1 MYGSNSFFASA
12 IVTVRFLQVNG
23 RRVSSHSLAARTT
36 LTASRACCKLC
47 FIEVSGM
54 SRKPVYRVVAVAV
67 CACILVTHSYGVLR
81 AACCQPRNSSP
92 VERMH
97 CCTGHDSQRCAE
109 VSGDPVCSF
118 QVGMFGCNEESE
130 PLDTGCSETCL
141 FKIYQ
146 PLPLMTTSCSLSF
159 LLPDSALLRELS
171 EPSLSPGFANSLFR
185 PPRS

>member
-36 LTASRACCKLC
+36 LTASRACCNLYL
-47 FIEVSGM
+47 IEVSGM
-54 SRKPVYRVVAVAV
+54 SRKPVYRVLAIAV

-97 CCTGHDSQRCAE
+97 CCTGHDSHGCAE
-109 VSGDPVCSF
+109 FSASSILSGVFDV
-118 QVGMFGCNEESE
+118 NEESE
-130 PLDTGCSETCL
+130 PLDTGCGDTCL

-146 PLPLMTTSCSLSF
+146 PVPLMTASCALNF
-159 LLPDSALLRELS
+159 LLPDSALLRGTERARFKS
-171 EPSLSPGFANSLFR
+171 RFF
-185 PPRS
+185 

>member
-36 LTASRACCKLC
+36 LTASRACCKLY

-54 SRKPVYRVVAVAV
+54 SRKPVYRVLAIAV

-97 CCTGHDSQRCAE
+97 CCTGHDSHGCAE
-109 VSGDPVCSF
+109 FSASSILSGVFDV
-118 QVGMFGCNEESE
+118 NEESE
-130 PLDTGCSETCL
+130 PLDTGCGDTCL

-146 PLPLMTTSCSLSF
+146 PVPLMTASCALNF

-171 EPSLSPGFANSLFR
+171 EQGSSPGFSDSLFR